1 MEAQTIATR
10 LPKAEINEIESFA
23 KGEDLDKSTFVKK
36 LIHQALQEYKIQYAF
51 KLYQE
56 RKISLGKAAEVAGLN
71 IWDFIDSLKRHRIS
85 LNYSEENLK
94 NDLKTLSEL

>member
-10 LPKAEINEIESFA
+10 LPKAEINEIEFFA

-56 RKISLGKAAEVAGLN
+56 RKISLGKAAEIAEVNLWNMLDLMKKHN
-71 IWDFIDSLKRHRIS
+71 IT
-85 LNYSEENLK
+85 LNYSVK
-94 NDLKTLSEL
+94 DLKEDLKDI